1 MTSAWVRDAPATSAR
16 TIRFIRLLLRES
28 VVTTVAVSLRFECGD
43 DQHQGEPDQACISR
57 MFAAANNSPT
67 RRQVTMTSFGH
78 GGIAARA
85 KCQAFAIGA
94 RTER

>member
-1 MTSAWVRDAPATSAR
+1 
-16 TIRFIRLLLRES
+16 
-28 VVTTVAVSLRFECGD
+28 VTTVAVSLRFECGD